1 MTRANATATAV
12 NSLSI
17 AALLLACCSFGTST
31 ASAAITC
38 MSEPGKTGYHAWRT
52 IDGRK
57 CWFQKVGTTNPAKS
71 ELRWATKRDEPEER
85 STALGYSPDESLQPR
100 TALPPVATATPSATA
115 PRTSEAAPL
124 RYRIARV
131 RPATEPP
138 APVQTSLDLM
148 NGSSLSSHA
157 PAHLAPA
164 APFSDRF
171 SGGKD

>member
-1 MTRANATATAV
+1 MTRANAAATAV

-17 AALLLACCSFGTST
+17 AVLLLACCSLGTST

-38 MSEPGKTGYHAWRT
+38 LSEPGKTGYHAWRT

-85 STALGYSPDESLQPR
+85 STALGYSADESLQPR
-100 TALPPVATATPSATA
+100 MALPPVAAATPSAA
-115 PRTSEAAPL
+115 SPRTAEPAPL

-131 RPATEPP
+131 RPASEPAP
-138 APVQTSLDLM
+138 PVQTGLDLM
-148 NGSSLSSHA
+148 SGSSLSTHA